1 MAKILKEGEVE
12 QIIKVLHND
21 KTIDR
26 IVSRRENLLARLN
39 ERKKRADAIIVA
51 TNKLLENGIG
61 EFHLQDFFKKKE
73 NGGWYLSIDQE
84 LCTKQY
90 LSTDTLYYSY
100 RGYRGDTDIGYF
112 TTVSTVKKGFLTCGY
127 RNILTNDQM
136 EKMIEAFDIFE
147 DCFFAKVKQLLAEES

>member
-1 MAKILKEGEVE
+1 MAKMLKEGEVE
-12 QIIKVLHND
+12 QIIKVLHDN

-26 IVSRRENLLARLN
+26 IVSRRESLRAELN
-39 ERKKRADAIIVA
+39 ERTKRAQAIIVA
-51 TNKLLENGIG
+51 TNKLLGNGIG
-61 EFHLQDFFKKKE
+61 EFHLKDFFKKKE

-84 LCTKQY
+84 LCTKKY

-112 TTVSTVKKGFLTCGY
+112 STNQKEYRSCGY